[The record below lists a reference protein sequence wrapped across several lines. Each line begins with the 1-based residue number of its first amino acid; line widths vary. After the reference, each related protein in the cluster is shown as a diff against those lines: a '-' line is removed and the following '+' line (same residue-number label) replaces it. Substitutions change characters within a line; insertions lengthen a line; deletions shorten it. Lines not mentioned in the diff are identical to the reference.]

1 MRTNNRASSIL
12 RAQLEPA
19 TLARRWKEPLPMN
32 VLESS
37 SPPPPPGLRRAGRPS
52 PPQACG
58 GEGEEARGGSAAQ
71 LTSFFAGWTLSL
83 SLSPLRGERELPA
96 SRWFIPTLL
105 SLSPLRGERELASL
119 HISHLQTPREG
130 TRPTGAAGRVCR
142 PRALTRRTVL
152 GLPSE
157 CELCG
162 QVAWWQQRCA
172 SILHLSATR

>member
-83 SLSPLRGERELPA
+83 SLSPLRGEREL
-96 SRWFIPTLL
+96 
-105 SLSPLRGERELASL
+105 ASL

-172 SILHLSATR
+172 SILHLSATL